1 MHSLL
6 RRFLSALVIALSLV
20 LCACSGST
28 PLDIE
33 KYHGK
38 WVFINYWATWCE
50 SCKLEIPELNAFAK
64 SHPNTVIFFGVN
76 YDGLKSNALRQA
88 IAAAHFTFPV
98 LKTDPAATLKLGA
111 VNVVPT
117 TFVFDPNGYFVTTL
131 VGPQSQMSLDKI
143 IR

>member
-1 MHSLL
+1 MRNRLKQLL
-6 RRFLSALVIALSLV
+6 VLAVALLPLM
-20 LCACSGST
+20 LCACSDNNT
-28 PLDIE
+28 LDLE

-64 SHPNTVIFFGVN
+64 SHPNTVVFFGVN
-76 YDGLKSNALRQA
+76 YDGLKSTALRQA
-88 IAAAHFTFPV
+88 IAQAHITFSI
-98 LKTDPAATLKLGA
+98 LKTDPADALKLGA

-117 TFVFDPNGYFVTTL
+117 TFVFGPNGYFVTTL
-131 VGPQSQMSLDKI
+131 IGPQSQMSLDKI